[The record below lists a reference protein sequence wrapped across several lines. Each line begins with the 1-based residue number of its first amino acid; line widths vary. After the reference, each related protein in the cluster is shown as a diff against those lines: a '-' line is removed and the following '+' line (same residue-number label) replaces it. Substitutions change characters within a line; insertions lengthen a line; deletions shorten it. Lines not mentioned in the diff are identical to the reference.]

1 MNLPGFTAENSVKC
15 ANRSHRGPLG
25 AVGEIGSNM
34 STVVPALFTIDGPFH
49 IGWCCEGFWVLTC
62 YPCYSY

>member
-1 MNLPGFTAENSVKC
+1 MTAPRFTAEVSLYKSGVPYRV
-15 ANRSHRGPLG
+15 AAREPG
-25 AVGEIGSNM
+25 AI
-34 STVVPALFTIDGPFH
+34 STVVPAVFTVDGPFH